1 MPRRRACEIDA
12 NSTGCP
18 STDDMA
24 RGGRFDAGDDSHQ
37 RTFSGAVFADDGQH
51 FSAVEREGNIVERAN
66 AGELFADVA
75 HFEQRRDG
83 VGRHRRNDG
92 NR

>member
-1 MPRRRACEIDA
+1 MKSRRNRPCW
-12 NSTGCP
+12 P
-18 STDDMA
+18 STMIWPAVGDSTPATIRISVLFPAPFSPTMA
-24 RGGRFDAGDDSHQ
+24 STSPRLSVKRN
-37 RTFSGAVFADDGQH
+37 V
-51 FSAVEREGNIVERAN
+51 VERAN

-83 VGRHRRNDG
+83 VVRHRRNDG